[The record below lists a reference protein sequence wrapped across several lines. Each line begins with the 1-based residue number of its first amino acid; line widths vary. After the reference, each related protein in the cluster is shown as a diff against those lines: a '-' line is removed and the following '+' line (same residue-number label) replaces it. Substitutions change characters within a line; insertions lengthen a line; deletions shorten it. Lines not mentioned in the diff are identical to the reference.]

1 MKKNQKLDKESHIL
15 VLGEL
20 DIILKIDFKDEDLEI
35 KPEDDS
41 SIKKGGPKKYYK
53 FRHLNEISSLSF
65 LQNNNDI
72 INRIQL
78 TSKKELIKLLL
89 IGNRNSEKK
98 SIIDYICFG
107 APIFEKDELFFNS
120 FLDSITK
127 KYGIIFNK
135 KPLNINA
142 GYSIK
147 IEMTYGSQKKEILV
161 ESEGRHEHEEDNDI
175 KEEGDSP
182 QDDNNILEDDFDED
196 YHLNE
201 AMIKNLIPKFR
212 RRNMLCNMYPLFNK
226 YDMLYFNFEDLN
238 KISKNFKIEY
248 MLELIDFFKKKKS
261 IIFVNYYM
269 LEKDKEKIDNNP
281 KKDEKIPSLQ
291 IKSSKRILTKEEYL
305 EIINRFYYVTDVY
318 FFDKKQSIKNFNDH
332 YNLFT
337 TDDSKKIISSRN
349 VYDYFIKGIATGT
362 ENEVPNEKT
371 GIFLDEFN
379 EFCIIHVNKNNLVEK
394 EEYDP
399 HPFPKINTHNIKEV
413 SIYKDIIKKN
423 KNDFYSLFLSELVI
437 SISHNSNYLSISPLI
452 IYPSYLTGMDLIKKK
467 IECIKNGVKIDE
479 NDEKFYKIKKHPKI
493 ISQELDKITKGEKE
507 GKFLLDCTNK
517 ITSNKKEY
525 ISLFDFHL
533 RNYFSNQYIRK
544 DLENKGFIDSKGYI
558 LYDPVYKNTMA
569 NKMKKKKLNE
579 EQMKEKIISDI
590 NNIKMHSVFNG
601 KNVNDI
607 NILMKNNFN
616 ITSDIKI
623 PFIKDENIQSQ
634 NVNKKKAN
642 NKNEFGLSKGY
653 KTGIN
658 YKKGKNIYIEDFR
671 KTK

>member
-1 MKKNQKLDKESHIL
+1 MKKNPKLEKESHIL

-107 APIFEKDELFFNS
+107 APIFEKDELFFDS

-281 KKDEKIPSLQ
+281 KKDEKIPSSQ

-533 RNYFSNQYIRK
+533 KNFFSSEIIRK
-544 DLENKGFIDSKGYI
+544 NLENKGFIDSEGYI
-558 LYDPVYKNTMA
+558 LYDPLYKDAMGNNT
-569 NKMKKKKLNE
+569 KKKKFTE
-579 EQMKEKIISDI
+579 KQMKDKIISEMKDI
-590 NNIKMHSVFNG
+590 KIQTMMNDKNI
-601 KNVNDI
+601 NDI
-607 NILMKNNFN
+607 TLFTNENFN
-616 ITSDIKI
+616 MTTEIKI
-623 PFIKDENIQSQ
+623 PFVKEKNENFH
-634 NVNKKKAN
+634 NKK
-642 NKNEFGLSKGY
+642 
-653 KTGIN
+653 
-658 YKKGKNIYIEDFR
+658 R
-671 KTK
+671 K

>member
-1 MKKNQKLDKESHIL
+1 MKKNPKLEKESHIL

-98 SIIDYICFG
+98 STIDYICFG

-182 QDDNNILEDDFDED
+182 QDDNNILDDDFDED

-261 IIFVNYYM
+261 IIFVNYYI

-281 KKDEKIPSLQ
+281 KKDEKIPYSQ

-318 FFDKKQSIKNFNDH
+318 FFDKKQSIKNFNEH

-533 RNYFSNQYIRK
+533 KNFFSSEIIRK
-544 DLENKGFIDSKGYI
+544 NLENKGFIDSEGYI
-558 LYDPVYKNTMA
+558 LYDPLYKDAMGNNT
-569 NKMKKKKLNE
+569 KKKKFTE
-579 EQMKEKIISDI
+579 KQMKDKIISEMKDI
-590 NNIKMHSVFNG
+590 KIQTMMNDKNI
-601 KNVNDI
+601 NDI
-607 NILMKNNFN
+607 NLFTNENFN
-616 ITSDIKI
+616 MTTEIKI
-623 PFIKDENIQSQ
+623 PFVKEKNENFH
-634 NVNKKKAN
+634 NKK
-642 NKNEFGLSKGY
+642 
-653 KTGIN
+653 
-658 YKKGKNIYIEDFR
+658 R
-671 KTK
+671 K

>member
-1 MKKNQKLDKESHIL
+1 MKKNPKLEKESHIL

-201 AMIKNLIPKFR
+201 AMIKNLIPRFR

-269 LEKDKEKIDNNP
+269 LEKDKEKIDNNH
-281 KKDEKIPSLQ
+281 KKDEKIPSSQ

-332 YNLFT
+332 YKLFT

-437 SISHNSNYLSISPLI
+437 SISHNINYLSISPLI

-533 RNYFSNQYIRK
+533 KNFFSSEIIRK
-544 DLENKGFIDSKGYI
+544 NLENKGFIDSEGYI
-558 LYDPVYKNTMA
+558 LYDPLYKDAMGNNT
-569 NKMKKKKLNE
+569 KKKKFTE
-579 EQMKEKIISDI
+579 KQMKDKIISEMKDI
-590 NNIKMHSVFNG
+590 KIQTMMNDKNI
-601 KNVNDI
+601 NDI
-607 NILMKNNFN
+607 NLFTNENFN
-616 ITSDIKI
+616 MTTEIKI
-623 PFIKDENIQSQ
+623 PFVKEKNENFH
-634 NVNKKKAN
+634 NKK
-642 NKNEFGLSKGY
+642 
-653 KTGIN
+653 
-658 YKKGKNIYIEDFR
+658 R
-671 KTK
+671 K

>member
-1 MKKNQKLDKESHIL
+1 MKKNPKLDKESHIL

-281 KKDEKIPSLQ
+281 KKDEKIPSSQ

-349 VYDYFIKGIATGT
+349 VYDYFIKGIATGI

-533 RNYFSNQYIRK
+533 KNFFSSEIIRK
-544 DLENKGFIDSKGYI
+544 NLENKGFIDSEGYI
-558 LYDPVYKNTMA
+558 LYDPLYKDAMGNNT
-569 NKMKKKKLNE
+569 KKKKFTE
-579 EQMKEKIISDI
+579 KQMKDKIISEMKDI
-590 NNIKMHSVFNG
+590 KIQTMMNDKNI
-601 KNVNDI
+601 NDI
-607 NILMKNNFN
+607 NLFPNENFN
-616 ITSDIKI
+616 MTTEIKI
-623 PFIKDENIQSQ
+623 PFVKEKNENFH
-634 NVNKKKAN
+634 NKK
-642 NKNEFGLSKGY
+642 
-653 KTGIN
+653 
-658 YKKGKNIYIEDFR
+658 R
-671 KTK
+671 K

>member
-1 MKKNQKLDKESHIL
+1 MKKNPKLEKESHIL
-15 VLGEL
+15 VLSEL

-281 KKDEKIPSLQ
+281 KKNEKIPSSQ

-437 SISHNSNYLSISPLI
+437 SISHNINYLSISPLI
-452 IYPSYLTGMDLIKKK
+452 IYPSESIKPL
-467 IECIKNGVKIDE
+467 
-479 NDEKFYKIKKHPKI
+479 FSRFFLI
-493 ISQELDKITKGEKE
+493 ISLLK
-507 GKFLLDCTNK
+507 KFFK
-517 ITSNKKEY
+517 
-525 ISLFDFHL
+525 
-533 RNYFSNQYIRK
+533 
-544 DLENKGFIDSKGYI
+544 
-558 LYDPVYKNTMA
+558 
-569 NKMKKKKLNE
+569 
-579 EQMKEKIISDI
+579 
-590 NNIKMHSVFNG
+590 
-601 KNVNDI
+601 
-607 NILMKNNFN
+607 
-616 ITSDIKI
+616 
-623 PFIKDENIQSQ
+623 
-634 NVNKKKAN
+634 
-642 NKNEFGLSKGY
+642 
-653 KTGIN
+653 
-658 YKKGKNIYIEDFR
+658 
-671 KTK
+671 

>member
-1 MKKNQKLDKESHIL
+1 MKKNPKLEKESHIL

-127 KYGIIFNK
+127 RYGIIFNK

-182 QDDNNILEDDFDED
+182 QDDNNILDDDFDED

-533 RNYFSNQYIRK
+533 KNFFSSEIIRK
-544 DLENKGFIDSKGYI
+544 NLENKGFIDSEGYI
-558 LYDPVYKNTMA
+558 LYDPLYKDAMGNNT
-569 NKMKKKKLNE
+569 KKKKFTE
-579 EQMKEKIISDI
+579 KQMKDKIISEMKDI
-590 NNIKMHSVFNG
+590 KIQTMMNDKNI
-601 KNVNDI
+601 NDI
-607 NILMKNNFN
+607 NLFTNENFN
-616 ITSDIKI
+616 MTTEIKI
-623 PFIKDENIQSQ
+623 PFVKEKNENFH
-634 NVNKKKAN
+634 NKK
-642 NKNEFGLSKGY
+642 
-653 KTGIN
+653 
-658 YKKGKNIYIEDFR
+658 R
-671 KTK
+671 K

>member
-1 MKKNQKLDKESHIL
+1 MKKNPKLEKESHIL

-281 KKDEKIPSLQ
+281 KKDEKIPSSQ

-533 RNYFSNQYIRK
+533 KNFFSSEIIRK
-544 DLENKGFIDSKGYI
+544 NLENKGFIDSEGYI
-558 LYDPVYKNTMA
+558 LYDPLYKDAMGNNT
-569 NKMKKKKLNE
+569 KKKKFTE
-579 EQMKEKIISDI
+579 KQMKDKIISEMKDI
-590 NNIKMHSVFNG
+590 KIQTMMNDKNI
-601 KNVNDI
+601 NDI
-607 NILMKNNFN
+607 NLFTNENFN
-616 ITSDIKI
+616 MTTEIKI
-623 PFIKDENIQSQ
+623 PFVKEKNENLH
-634 NVNKKKAN
+634 NKK
-642 NKNEFGLSKGY
+642 
-653 KTGIN
+653 
-658 YKKGKNIYIEDFR
+658 R
-671 KTK
+671 K

>member
-1 MKKNQKLDKESHIL
+1 MKKNPKLDKESHIL

-127 KYGIIFNK
+127 RYGIIFNK

-281 KKDEKIPSLQ
+281 KKDEKIPSSQ

-362 ENEVPNEKT
+362 ENEVPNQKT

-533 RNYFSNQYIRK
+533 KNFFSSEIIRK
-544 DLENKGFIDSKGYI
+544 NLENKGFIDSEGYI
-558 LYDPVYKNTMA
+558 LYDPLYKDAMGNNT
-569 NKMKKKKLNE
+569 KKKKFTE
-579 EQMKEKIISDI
+579 KQMKDKIISEMKDI
-590 NNIKMHSVFNG
+590 KIQTMMNDKNI
-601 KNVNDI
+601 NDI
-607 NILMKNNFN
+607 NLFTNENFN
-616 ITSDIKI
+616 MTTEIKI
-623 PFIKDENIQSQ
+623 PFVKEKNENFH
-634 NVNKKKAN
+634 NKK
-642 NKNEFGLSKGY
+642 
-653 KTGIN
+653 
-658 YKKGKNIYIEDFR
+658 R
-671 KTK
+671 K

>member
-1 MKKNQKLDKESHIL
+1 MKKNPKLEKESHIL

-281 KKDEKIPSLQ
+281 KKDEKIPSSQ

-533 RNYFSNQYIRK
+533 KNFFSSEIIRK
-544 DLENKGFIDSKGYI
+544 NLENKGFIDSEGYI
-558 LYDPVYKNTMA
+558 LYDPLYKDAMGNNT
-569 NKMKKKKLNE
+569 KKKKFTE
-579 EQMKEKIISDI
+579 KQMKDKIISEMKDI
-590 NNIKMHSVFNG
+590 KIQTMMNDKNI
-601 KNVNDI
+601 NDM
-607 NILMKNNFN
+607 NLFTNENFN
-616 ITSDIKI
+616 MTTEIKI
-623 PFIKDENIQSQ
+623 PFVKEKNENFH
-634 NVNKKKAN
+634 NKK
-642 NKNEFGLSKGY
+642 
-653 KTGIN
+653 
-658 YKKGKNIYIEDFR
+658 R
-671 KTK
+671 K

>member
-1 MKKNQKLDKESHIL
+1 MKKNPKLEKESHIL

-533 RNYFSNQYIRK
+533 KNFFSSEIIRK
-544 DLENKGFIDSKGYI
+544 NLENKGFIDSEGYI
-558 LYDPVYKNTMA
+558 LYDPLYKDAMGNNT
-569 NKMKKKKLNE
+569 KKKKFTE
-579 EQMKEKIISDI
+579 KQMKDKIISEMKDI
-590 NNIKMHSVFNG
+590 KIQTMMNDKNI
-601 KNVNDI
+601 NDI
-607 NILMKNNFN
+607 NLFPNENFN
-616 ITSDIKI
+616 MTTEIKI
-623 PFIKDENIQSQ
+623 PFVKEKNENFH
-634 NVNKKKAN
+634 NKK
-642 NKNEFGLSKGY
+642 
-653 KTGIN
+653 
-658 YKKGKNIYIEDFR
+658 R
-671 KTK
+671 K

>member
-1 MKKNQKLDKESHIL
+1 MKKNPKLEKESHIL

-281 KKDEKIPSLQ
+281 KKDEKIPSSQ

-413 SIYKDIIKKN
+413 TIYKDIIKKN

-533 RNYFSNQYIRK
+533 KNFFSSEIIRK
-544 DLENKGFIDSKGYI
+544 NLENKGFIDSEGYI
-558 LYDPVYKNTMA
+558 LYDPLYKDAMGNNT
-569 NKMKKKKLNE
+569 KKKKFTE
-579 EQMKEKIISDI
+579 KQMKDKIISEMKDI
-590 NNIKMHSVFNG
+590 KIQTMMNDKNI
-601 KNVNDI
+601 NDI
-607 NILMKNNFN
+607 NLFTNENFN
-616 ITSDIKI
+616 MTTEIKI
-623 PFIKDENIQSQ
+623 PFVKEKNENFH
-634 NVNKKKAN
+634 NKK
-642 NKNEFGLSKGY
+642 
-653 KTGIN
+653 
-658 YKKGKNIYIEDFR
+658 R
-671 KTK
+671 K

>member
-1 MKKNQKLDKESHIL
+1 MKKNPKLEKESHIL

-437 SISHNSNYLSISPLI
+437 SISHNINYLSISPLI

-533 RNYFSNQYIRK
+533 KNFFSSEIIRK
-544 DLENKGFIDSKGYI
+544 NLENKGFIDSEGYI
-558 LYDPVYKNTMA
+558 LYDPLYKDAMGNNT
-569 NKMKKKKLNE
+569 KKKKFTE
-579 EQMKEKIISDI
+579 KQMKDKIISEMKDI
-590 NNIKMHSVFNG
+590 KIQTMMNDKNI
-601 KNVNDI
+601 NDI
-607 NILMKNNFN
+607 NLFTNENFN
-616 ITSDIKI
+616 MTTEIKI
-623 PFIKDENIQSQ
+623 PFVKEKNENFH
-634 NVNKKKAN
+634 NKK
-642 NKNEFGLSKGY
+642 
-653 KTGIN
+653 
-658 YKKGKNIYIEDFR
+658 R
-671 KTK
+671 K

>member
-1 MKKNQKLDKESHIL
+1 MKKNPKLDKESHIL

-127 KYGIIFNK
+127 RYGIIFNK

-201 AMIKNLIPKFR
+201 AMIKNLIPRFR

-281 KKDEKIPSLQ
+281 KKDEKIPSSQ

-533 RNYFSNQYIRK
+533 KNFFSSEIIRK
-544 DLENKGFIDSKGYI
+544 NLENKGFIDSEGYI
-558 LYDPVYKNTMA
+558 LYDPLYKDAMGNNT
-569 NKMKKKKLNE
+569 KKKKFTE
-579 EQMKEKIISDI
+579 KQMKDKIISEMKDI
-590 NNIKMHSVFNG
+590 KIQTMMNDKNI
-601 KNVNDI
+601 NDI
-607 NILMKNNFN
+607 NLFTNENFN
-616 ITSDIKI
+616 MTTEIKI
-623 PFIKDENIQSQ
+623 PFVKE
-634 NVNKKKAN
+634 
-642 NKNEFGLSKGY
+642 KNENFH
-653 KTGIN
+653 
-658 YKKGKNIYIEDFR
+658 NIKR
-671 KTK
+671 K

>member
-1 MKKNQKLDKESHIL
+1 MKKNPKLDKESHIL

-248 MLELIDFFKKKKS
+248 MLELIDFFKKKKK
-261 IIFVNYYM
+261 YY
-269 LEKDKEKIDNNP
+269 I
-281 KKDEKIPSLQ
+281 
-291 IKSSKRILTKEEYL
+291 
-305 EIINRFYYVTDVY
+305 
-318 FFDKKQSIKNFNDH
+318 
-332 YNLFT
+332 
-337 TDDSKKIISSRN
+337 
-349 VYDYFIKGIATGT
+349 
-362 ENEVPNEKT
+362 
-371 GIFLDEFN
+371 
-379 EFCIIHVNKNNLVEK
+379 C
-394 EEYDP
+394 
-399 HPFPKINTHNIKEV
+399 
-413 SIYKDIIKKN
+413 
-423 KNDFYSLFLSELVI
+423 
-437 SISHNSNYLSISPLI
+437 
-452 IYPSYLTGMDLIKKK
+452 
-467 IECIKNGVKIDE
+467 
-479 NDEKFYKIKKHPKI
+479 
-493 ISQELDKITKGEKE
+493 
-507 GKFLLDCTNK
+507 
-517 ITSNKKEY
+517 
-525 ISLFDFHL
+525 
-533 RNYFSNQYIRK
+533 
-544 DLENKGFIDSKGYI
+544 
-558 LYDPVYKNTMA
+558 
-569 NKMKKKKLNE
+569 
-579 EQMKEKIISDI
+579 
-590 NNIKMHSVFNG
+590 
-601 KNVNDI
+601 
-607 NILMKNNFN
+607 
-616 ITSDIKI
+616 
-623 PFIKDENIQSQ
+623 
-634 NVNKKKAN
+634 
-642 NKNEFGLSKGY
+642 
-653 KTGIN
+653 
-658 YKKGKNIYIEDFR
+658 
-671 KTK
+671 

>member
-1 MKKNQKLDKESHIL
+1 MKKNPKLEKESHIL

-533 RNYFSNQYIRK
+533 KNFFSSEIIRK
-544 DLENKGFIDSKGYI
+544 NLENKGFIDSEGYI
-558 LYDPVYKNTMA
+558 LYDPLYKDAMGNNT
-569 NKMKKKKLNE
+569 KKKKFTE
-579 EQMKEKIISDI
+579 KQMKDKIISEMKDI
-590 NNIKMHSVFNG
+590 KIQTMMNDKNI
-601 KNVNDI
+601 NDI
-607 NILMKNNFN
+607 NLFTNENFN
-616 ITSDIKI
+616 MTTEIKI
-623 PFIKDENIQSQ
+623 PFVKEKNENFY
-634 NVNKKKAN
+634 NKK
-642 NKNEFGLSKGY
+642 
-653 KTGIN
+653 
-658 YKKGKNIYIEDFR
+658 R
-671 KTK
+671 K

>member
-1 MKKNQKLDKESHIL
+1 MKKNPKLEKESHIL

-269 LEKDKEKIDNNP
+269 LEKDKEKIDNNL
-281 KKDEKIPSLQ
+281 KKDEKIPSSQ

-533 RNYFSNQYIRK
+533 KNFFSSEIIRK
-544 DLENKGFIDSKGYI
+544 NLENKGFIDSEGYI
-558 LYDPVYKNTMA
+558 LYDPLYKDAMGNNT
-569 NKMKKKKLNE
+569 KKKKFTE
-579 EQMKEKIISDI
+579 KQMKDKIISEMKDI
-590 NNIKMHSVFNG
+590 KIQTMMNDKNI
-601 KNVNDI
+601 NDI
-607 NILMKNNFN
+607 NLFTNENFN
-616 ITSDIKI
+616 MTTEIKI
-623 PFIKDENIQSQ
+623 PFVKEKNENFH
-634 NVNKKKAN
+634 NKK
-642 NKNEFGLSKGY
+642 
-653 KTGIN
+653 
-658 YKKGKNIYIEDFR
+658 R
-671 KTK
+671 K

>member
-1 MKKNQKLDKESHIL
+1 MKKNPKLEKESHIL

-127 KYGIIFNK
+127 RYGIIFNK

-533 RNYFSNQYIRK
+533 KNFFSSEIIRK
-544 DLENKGFIDSKGYI
+544 NLENKGFIDSEGYI
-558 LYDPVYKNTMA
+558 LYDPLYKDAMGNNT
-569 NKMKKKKLNE
+569 KKKKFTE
-579 EQMKEKIISDI
+579 KQMKDKIISEMKDI
-590 NNIKMHSVFNG
+590 KIQTMMNDKNI
-601 KNVNDI
+601 NDI
-607 NILMKNNFN
+607 NLFTNENFN
-616 ITSDIKI
+616 MTTEIKI
-623 PFIKDENIQSQ
+623 PFVKEKNENFH
-634 NVNKKKAN
+634 NKK
-642 NKNEFGLSKGY
+642 
-653 KTGIN
+653 
-658 YKKGKNIYIEDFR
+658 R
-671 KTK
+671 K

>member
-1 MKKNQKLDKESHIL
+1 MKKNPKLEKESHIL

-533 RNYFSNQYIRK
+533 KNFFSSEIIRK
-544 DLENKGFIDSKGYI
+544 NLENKGFIDSEGYI
-558 LYDPVYKNTMA
+558 LYDPLYKDAMGNNT
-569 NKMKKKKLNE
+569 KKKKFTE
-579 EQMKEKIISDI
+579 KQMKDKIISEMKDI
-590 NNIKMHSVFNG
+590 KIQTMMNDKNI
-601 KNVNDI
+601 NDI
-607 NILMKNNFN
+607 NLFTNENFN
-616 ITSDIKI
+616 MTTEIKI
-623 PFIKDENIQSQ
+623 PFVKEKNENFH
-634 NVNKKKAN
+634 NKK
-642 NKNEFGLSKGY
+642 
-653 KTGIN
+653 
-658 YKKGKNIYIEDFR
+658 R
-671 KTK
+671 K

>member
-1 MKKNQKLDKESHIL
+1 MKKNPKLEKESHIL

-182 QDDNNILEDDFDED
+182 QDNNNILEDDFDED

-281 KKDEKIPSLQ
+281 KKDEKIPSSQ

-533 RNYFSNQYIRK
+533 KNFFSSEIIRK
-544 DLENKGFIDSKGYI
+544 NLENKGFIDSEGYI
-558 LYDPVYKNTMA
+558 LYDPLYKDAMGNNT
-569 NKMKKKKLNE
+569 KKKKFTE
-579 EQMKEKIISDI
+579 KQMKDKIISEMKDI
-590 NNIKMHSVFNG
+590 KIQTMMNDKNI
-601 KNVNDI
+601 NDI
-607 NILMKNNFN
+607 NLFTNENFN
-616 ITSDIKI
+616 MTTEIKI
-623 PFIKDENIQSQ
+623 PFVKEKNENFH
-634 NVNKKKAN
+634 NKK
-642 NKNEFGLSKGY
+642 
-653 KTGIN
+653 
-658 YKKGKNIYIEDFR
+658 R
-671 KTK
+671 K

>member
-1 MKKNQKLDKESHIL
+1 MKKNPKLEKESHIL

-281 KKDEKIPSLQ
+281 KKDEKIPSSQ

-533 RNYFSNQYIRK
+533 KNFFSSEIIRK
-544 DLENKGFIDSKGYI
+544 NLENKGFIDSEGYI
-558 LYDPVYKNTMA
+558 LYDPLYKDAMGNNT
-569 NKMKKKKLNE
+569 KKKKFTE
-579 EQMKEKIISDI
+579 KQMKDKIISEMKDI
-590 NNIKMHSVFNG
+590 KIQTMMNDKNI
-601 KNVNDI
+601 NDI
-607 NILMKNNFN
+607 NLFTNENFN
-616 ITSDIKI
+616 MTTEIKI
-623 PFIKDENIQSQ
+623 PFVKEKNENFH
-634 NVNKKKAN
+634 NKK
-642 NKNEFGLSKGY
+642 
-653 KTGIN
+653 
-658 YKKGKNIYIEDFR
+658 R
-671 KTK
+671 K

>member
-1 MKKNQKLDKESHIL
+1 MKKNPKLEKESHIL

-349 VYDYFIKGIATGT
+349 VYDYFIKGIATGI

-533 RNYFSNQYIRK
+533 KNFFSSEIIRK
-544 DLENKGFIDSKGYI
+544 NLENKGFIDSEGYI
-558 LYDPVYKNTMA
+558 LYDPLYKDAMGNNT
-569 NKMKKKKLNE
+569 KKKKFTE
-579 EQMKEKIISDI
+579 KQMKDKIISEMKDI
-590 NNIKMHSVFNG
+590 KIQTMMNDKNI
-601 KNVNDI
+601 NDI
-607 NILMKNNFN
+607 NLFPNENFN
-616 ITSDIKI
+616 MTTEIKI
-623 PFIKDENIQSQ
+623 PFVKEKNENFH
-634 NVNKKKAN
+634 NKK
-642 NKNEFGLSKGY
+642 
-653 KTGIN
+653 
-658 YKKGKNIYIEDFR
+658 R
-671 KTK
+671 K

>member
-1 MKKNQKLDKESHIL
+1 MKKNLKIEKAPHIL

-20 DIILKIDFKDEDLEI
+20 DITLKINFSEEDLEI
-35 KPEDDS
+35 KSDKENNH
-41 SIKKGGPKKYYK
+41 KKYHKLKNIYD
-53 FRHLNEISSLSF
+53 ISSLSF
-65 LQNNNDI
+65 IHNNGEI
-72 INRIQL
+72 IKHIKL
-78 TSKKELIKLLL
+78 SSKNELIKLLM
-89 IGNRNSEKK
+89 IGNLNSENKA
-98 SIIDYICFG
+98 IIDYICFG
-107 APIFEKDELFFNS
+107 APIFSEKEAFFYDI
-120 FLDSITK
+120 LDSVTK
-127 KYGIIFNK
+127 RYGIIFNK
-135 KPLNINA
+135 KPLNLNA
-142 GYSIK
+142 GYYIK
-147 IEMTYGSQKKEILV
+147 IELIFGSQKKEILI
-161 ESEGRHEHEEDNDI
+161 ESEGKYEHEDDNDI
-175 KEEGDSP
+175 KEEGDTQS
-182 QDDNNILEDDFDED
+182 NYNILEDDFDED

-281 KKDEKIPSLQ
+281 KKDEKIPSSQ

-533 RNYFSNQYIRK
+533 KNFFSSEIIRK
-544 DLENKGFIDSKGYI
+544 NLENKGFIDSEGYI
-558 LYDPVYKNTMA
+558 LYDPLYKDAMGNNT
-569 NKMKKKKLNE
+569 KKKKFTE
-579 EQMKEKIISDI
+579 KQMKDKIISEMKDI
-590 NNIKMHSVFNG
+590 KIQTMMNDKNI
-601 KNVNDI
+601 NDI
-607 NILMKNNFN
+607 NLFTNENFN
-616 ITSDIKI
+616 MTTEIKI
-623 PFIKDENIQSQ
+623 PFVKEKNENFH
-634 NVNKKKAN
+634 NKK
-642 NKNEFGLSKGY
+642 
-653 KTGIN
+653 
-658 YKKGKNIYIEDFR
+658 R
-671 KTK
+671 K

>member
-1 MKKNQKLDKESHIL
+1 MKKNPKLEKESHIL

-120 FLDSITK
+120 FLDTITK
-127 KYGIIFNK
+127 RYGIIFNK

-281 KKDEKIPSLQ
+281 KKDEKIPSSQ

-533 RNYFSNQYIRK
+533 KNFFSSEIIRK
-544 DLENKGFIDSKGYI
+544 NLENKGFIDSEGYI
-558 LYDPVYKNTMA
+558 LYDPLYKDAMGNNT
-569 NKMKKKKLNE
+569 KKKKFTE
-579 EQMKEKIISDI
+579 KQMKDKIISEMKDI
-590 NNIKMHSVFNG
+590 KIQTMMNDKNI
-601 KNVNDI
+601 NDI
-607 NILMKNNFN
+607 NLFTNENFN
-616 ITSDIKI
+616 MTTEIKI
-623 PFIKDENIQSQ
+623 PFVKEKNENFH
-634 NVNKKKAN
+634 NKK
-642 NKNEFGLSKGY
+642 
-653 KTGIN
+653 
-658 YKKGKNIYIEDFR
+658 R
-671 KTK
+671 K

>member
-1 MKKNQKLDKESHIL
+1 MKKNPKLDKESHIL

-281 KKDEKIPSLQ
+281 KKDEKIPSSQ

-399 HPFPKINTHNIKEV
+399 HPFPKINTHNIKEA

-467 IECIKNGVKIDE
+467 IECIKNGVKIEE

-533 RNYFSNQYIRK
+533 KNFFSSEIIRK
-544 DLENKGFIDSKGYI
+544 NLENKGFIDSEGYI
-558 LYDPVYKNTMA
+558 LYDPLYKDAMGNNT
-569 NKMKKKKLNE
+569 KKKKFTE
-579 EQMKEKIISDI
+579 KQMKDKIISEMKDI
-590 NNIKMHSVFNG
+590 KIQTMMNDKNI
-601 KNVNDI
+601 NDI
-607 NILMKNNFN
+607 NLFTNENFN
-616 ITSDIKI
+616 MTTEIKI
-623 PFIKDENIQSQ
+623 PFVKEKNENFH
-634 NVNKKKAN
+634 NKK
-642 NKNEFGLSKGY
+642 
-653 KTGIN
+653 
-658 YKKGKNIYIEDFR
+658 R
-671 KTK
+671 K

>member
-1 MKKNQKLDKESHIL
+1 MKKNPKLEKESHIL

-281 KKDEKIPSLQ
+281 KKDEKIPSSQ
-291 IKSSKRILTKEEYL
+291 IKSG
-305 EIINRFYYVTDVY
+305 
-318 FFDKKQSIKNFNDH
+318 
-332 YNLFT
+332 NLF
-337 TDDSKKIISSRN
+337 K
-349 VYDYFIKGIATGT
+349 
-362 ENEVPNEKT
+362 
-371 GIFLDEFN
+371 
-379 EFCIIHVNKNNLVEK
+379 
-394 EEYDP
+394 
-399 HPFPKINTHNIKEV
+399 
-413 SIYKDIIKKN
+413 
-423 KNDFYSLFLSELVI
+423 SEL
-437 SISHNSNYLSISPLI
+437 
-452 IYPSYLTGMDLIKKK
+452 G
-467 IECIKNGVKIDE
+467 
-479 NDEKFYKIKKHPKI
+479 
-493 ISQELDKITKGEKE
+493 
-507 GKFLLDCTNK
+507 
-517 ITSNKKEY
+517 
-525 ISLFDFHL
+525 
-533 RNYFSNQYIRK
+533 
-544 DLENKGFIDSKGYI
+544 
-558 LYDPVYKNTMA
+558 
-569 NKMKKKKLNE
+569 
-579 EQMKEKIISDI
+579 
-590 NNIKMHSVFNG
+590 
-601 KNVNDI
+601 
-607 NILMKNNFN
+607 
-616 ITSDIKI
+616 
-623 PFIKDENIQSQ
+623 
-634 NVNKKKAN
+634 
-642 NKNEFGLSKGY
+642 
-653 KTGIN
+653 
-658 YKKGKNIYIEDFR
+658 
-671 KTK
+671 

>member
-1 MKKNQKLDKESHIL
+1 MKKNPKLEKESHIL

-127 KYGIIFNK
+127 RYGIIFNK

-182 QDDNNILEDDFDED
+182 QDDNNILDDDFDED

-281 KKDEKIPSLQ
+281 KKDEKIPSSQ

-437 SISHNSNYLSISPLI
+437 SISHNSNYLSISPLV

-533 RNYFSNQYIRK
+533 KNFFSSEIIRK
-544 DLENKGFIDSKGYI
+544 NLENKGFIDSEGYI
-558 LYDPVYKNTMA
+558 LYDPLYKDAMGNNT
-569 NKMKKKKLNE
+569 KKKKFTE
-579 EQMKEKIISDI
+579 KQMKDKIISEMKDI
-590 NNIKMHSVFNG
+590 KIQTMMNDKNI
-601 KNVNDI
+601 NDI
-607 NILMKNNFN
+607 NLFTNENFN
-616 ITSDIKI
+616 MTTEIKI
-623 PFIKDENIQSQ
+623 PFVKEKNENFH
-634 NVNKKKAN
+634 NKK
-642 NKNEFGLSKGY
+642 
-653 KTGIN
+653 
-658 YKKGKNIYIEDFR
+658 R
-671 KTK
+671 K

>member
-1 MKKNQKLDKESHIL
+1 MKKNPKLEKESHIL

-127 KYGIIFNK
+127 RYGIIFNK

-467 IECIKNGVKIDE
+467 IECIKNGVKIEE

-533 RNYFSNQYIRK
+533 KNFFSSEIIRK
-544 DLENKGFIDSKGYI
+544 NLENKGFIDSEGYI
-558 LYDPVYKNTMA
+558 LYDPLYKDAMGNNT
-569 NKMKKKKLNE
+569 KKKKFTE
-579 EQMKEKIISDI
+579 KQMKDKIISEMKDI
-590 NNIKMHSVFNG
+590 KIQTMMNDKNI
-601 KNVNDI
+601 NDI
-607 NILMKNNFN
+607 NLFTNENFN
-616 ITSDIKI
+616 MTTEIKI
-623 PFIKDENIQSQ
+623 PFVKEKNENFH
-634 NVNKKKAN
+634 NKK
-642 NKNEFGLSKGY
+642 
-653 KTGIN
+653 
-658 YKKGKNIYIEDFR
+658 R
-671 KTK
+671 K

>member
-1 MKKNQKLDKESHIL
+1 MKKNPKLEKESHIL

-281 KKDEKIPSLQ
+281 KKDEKIPSSQ

-467 IECIKNGVKIDE
+467 NECIKNGVKIDE

-533 RNYFSNQYIRK
+533 KNFFSSEIIRK
-544 DLENKGFIDSKGYI
+544 NLENKGFIDSEGYI
-558 LYDPVYKNTMA
+558 LYDPLYKDAMGNNT
-569 NKMKKKKLNE
+569 KKKKFTE
-579 EQMKEKIISDI
+579 KQMKDKIISEMKDI
-590 NNIKMHSVFNG
+590 KIQTMMNDKNI
-601 KNVNDI
+601 NDI
-607 NILMKNNFN
+607 NLFTNENFN
-616 ITSDIKI
+616 MTTEIKI
-623 PFIKDENIQSQ
+623 PFVKEKNENFH
-634 NVNKKKAN
+634 NKK
-642 NKNEFGLSKGY
+642 
-653 KTGIN
+653 
-658 YKKGKNIYIEDFR
+658 R
-671 KTK
+671 K

>member
-1 MKKNQKLDKESHIL
+1 MKKNPKLEKESHIL

-371 GIFLDEFN
+371 GIFLDGFN

-394 EEYDP
+394 EE
-399 HPFPKINTHNIKEV
+399 KENNINEIEVKMHYSKKHEKEEKGNN
-413 SIYKDIIKKN
+413 SKDKKLTKKN
-423 KNDFYSLFLSELVI
+423 GN
-437 SISHNSNYLSISPLI
+437 
-452 IYPSYLTGMDLIKKK
+452 
-467 IECIKNGVKIDE
+467 
-479 NDEKFYKIKKHPKI
+479 
-493 ISQELDKITKGEKE
+493 KE
-507 GKFLLDCTNK
+507 
-517 ITSNKKEY
+517 KKE
-525 ISLFDFHL
+525 
-533 RNYFSNQYIRK
+533 
-544 DLENKGFIDSKGYI
+544 E
-558 LYDPVYKNTMA
+558 
-569 NKMKKKKLNE
+569 
-579 EQMKEKIISDI
+579 
-590 NNIKMHSVFNG
+590 
-601 KNVNDI
+601 
-607 NILMKNNFN
+607 
-616 ITSDIKI
+616 
-623 PFIKDENIQSQ
+623 
-634 NVNKKKAN
+634 
-642 NKNEFGLSKGY
+642 
-653 KTGIN
+653 
-658 YKKGKNIYIEDFR
+658 KKGKNGKNGKNEEKNPKKKESKKGNPKLKKEEKIEITEIENEIQNETSKNELEENNNQHEEVLIMKTNENYNSGFFNYLFGLLIIISFVFLIIYGTQYKSFIKFDNDYQFESLTQYLLFDQKKKDDDYPSVTEF
-671 KTK
+671 

>member
-1 MKKNQKLDKESHIL
+1 MKKNPKLDKESHIL

-533 RNYFSNQYIRK
+533 KNFFSSEIIRK
-544 DLENKGFIDSKGYI
+544 NLENKGFIDSEGYI
-558 LYDPVYKNTMA
+558 LYDPLYKDAMGNNT
-569 NKMKKKKLNE
+569 KKKKFTE
-579 EQMKEKIISDI
+579 KQMKDKIISEMKDI
-590 NNIKMHSVFNG
+590 KIQTMMNDKNI
-601 KNVNDI
+601 NDI
-607 NILMKNNFN
+607 NLFTNENFN
-616 ITSDIKI
+616 MTTEIKI
-623 PFIKDENIQSQ
+623 PFVKEKNENFH
-634 NVNKKKAN
+634 NKK
-642 NKNEFGLSKGY
+642 
-653 KTGIN
+653 
-658 YKKGKNIYIEDFR
+658 R
-671 KTK
+671 K

>member
-1 MKKNQKLDKESHIL
+1 MKKNPKLEKESHIL

-281 KKDEKIPSLQ
+281 KKDEKIPSSQ

-533 RNYFSNQYIRK
+533 KNFFSSEIIRK
-544 DLENKGFIDSKGYI
+544 NLENKGFIDSEGYI
-558 LYDPVYKNTMA
+558 LYDPLYKNEMA
-569 NKMKKKKLNE
+569 NNMKKKKFTE
-579 EQMKEKIISDI
+579 EQMKYKIISEMKDI
-590 NNIKMHSVFNG
+590 KIQTMMNDKNI
-601 KNVNDI
+601 NDI
-607 NILMKNNFN
+607 NLFTNENFN
-616 ITSDIKI
+616 MTTEIKI
-623 PFIKDENIQSQ
+623 PFVKEKNENFH
-634 NVNKKKAN
+634 NKK
-642 NKNEFGLSKGY
+642 
-653 KTGIN
+653 
-658 YKKGKNIYIEDFR
+658 R
-671 KTK
+671 K

>member
-1 MKKNQKLDKESHIL
+1 MKKNPKLEKESHIL

-261 IIFVNYYM
+261 IIFINYYM

-281 KKDEKIPSLQ
+281 KKDEKIPSSQ

-467 IECIKNGVKIDE
+467 IECIKNGVKIEE

-533 RNYFSNQYIRK
+533 KNFFSSEIIRK
-544 DLENKGFIDSKGYI
+544 NLENKGFIDSEGYI
-558 LYDPVYKNTMA
+558 LYDPLYKDAMGNNT
-569 NKMKKKKLNE
+569 KKKKFTE
-579 EQMKEKIISDI
+579 KQMKDKIISEMKDI
-590 NNIKMHSVFNG
+590 KIQTMMNDKNI
-601 KNVNDI
+601 NDI
-607 NILMKNNFN
+607 NLFTNENFN
-616 ITSDIKI
+616 MTTEIKI
-623 PFIKDENIQSQ
+623 PFVKEKNENFH
-634 NVNKKKAN
+634 NKK
-642 NKNEFGLSKGY
+642 
-653 KTGIN
+653 
-658 YKKGKNIYIEDFR
+658 R
-671 KTK
+671 K

>member
-1 MKKNQKLDKESHIL
+1 MKKNPKLEKESHIL

-281 KKDEKIPSLQ
+281 KKDEKIASSQ

-437 SISHNSNYLSISPLI
+437 SISHNINYLSISPLI

-467 IECIKNGVKIDE
+467 IECIKNGVKIEE

-533 RNYFSNQYIRK
+533 KNFFSSEIIRK
-544 DLENKGFIDSKGYI
+544 NLENKGFIDSEGYI
-558 LYDPVYKNTMA
+558 LYDPLYKDAMGNNT
-569 NKMKKKKLNE
+569 KKKKFTE
-579 EQMKEKIISDI
+579 KQMKDKIISEMKDI
-590 NNIKMHSVFNG
+590 KIQTMMNDKNI
-601 KNVNDI
+601 NDI
-607 NILMKNNFN
+607 NLFTNENFN
-616 ITSDIKI
+616 MTTEIKI
-623 PFIKDENIQSQ
+623 PFVKEKNENFH
-634 NVNKKKAN
+634 NKK
-642 NKNEFGLSKGY
+642 
-653 KTGIN
+653 
-658 YKKGKNIYIEDFR
+658 R
-671 KTK
+671 K

>member
-1 MKKNQKLDKESHIL
+1 MKKNPKLEKESHIL

-127 KYGIIFNK
+127 RYGIIFNK

-281 KKDEKIPSLQ
+281 KKDEKIPSSQ

-437 SISHNSNYLSISPLI
+437 SISHNINYLSISPLI

-467 IECIKNGVKIDE
+467 IECIKNGVKIEE

-533 RNYFSNQYIRK
+533 KNFFSSEIIRK
-544 DLENKGFIDSKGYI
+544 NLENKGFIDSEGYI
-558 LYDPVYKNTMA
+558 LYDPLYKDAMGNNT
-569 NKMKKKKLNE
+569 KKKKFTE
-579 EQMKEKIISDI
+579 KQMKDKIISEMKDI
-590 NNIKMHSVFNG
+590 KIQTMMNDKNI
-601 KNVNDI
+601 NDI
-607 NILMKNNFN
+607 NLFTNENFN
-616 ITSDIKI
+616 MTTEIKI
-623 PFIKDENIQSQ
+623 PFVKEKNENFH
-634 NVNKKKAN
+634 NKK
-642 NKNEFGLSKGY
+642 
-653 KTGIN
+653 
-658 YKKGKNIYIEDFR
+658 R
-671 KTK
+671 K

>member
-1 MKKNQKLDKESHIL
+1 MKKNPKLDKESHIL

-182 QDDNNILEDDFDED
+182 QDDNNILDDDFDED

-269 LEKDKEKIDNNP
+269 LEKDKEKIDNNL
-281 KKDEKIPSLQ
+281 KKDEKIPSSQ

-533 RNYFSNQYIRK
+533 KNFFSSEIIRK
-544 DLENKGFIDSKGYI
+544 NLENKGFIDSEGYI
-558 LYDPVYKNTMA
+558 LYDPLYKDAMGNNT
-569 NKMKKKKLNE
+569 KKKKFTE
-579 EQMKEKIISDI
+579 KQMKDKIISEMKDI
-590 NNIKMHSVFNG
+590 KIQTMMNDKNI
-601 KNVNDI
+601 NDI
-607 NILMKNNFN
+607 NLFTNENFN
-616 ITSDIKI
+616 MTTEIKI
-623 PFIKDENIQSQ
+623 PFVKEKNENFH
-634 NVNKKKAN
+634 NKK
-642 NKNEFGLSKGY
+642 
-653 KTGIN
+653 
-658 YKKGKNIYIEDFR
+658 R
-671 KTK
+671 K